1 MNDLATV
8 SNSKAGGMLD
18 IASSRQAQEV
28 QAAVIMARRFP
39 RDTTTSLTR
48 IIEDCKRKGLAE
60 KAVYS
65 YPRGGQLVSGPS
77 IRLAET
83 IARAWG
89 NIDCGVVELE
99 RHASTGNMPGESV
112 MQAFCWD
119 LETNTRVTKTFT
131 VAHKRDSKKGSTN
144 LTDERDIYEMTANYG
159 ARRLRACILGVIPID
174 IIEQAVEQCEK
185 TMAGGAG
192 PLIDRVR
199 AVVLKFKEIGVT
211 QEMLEKRL
219 AHNIDVTTESE
230 LVQLKKIGL
239 SIQDGFAKRED
250 FFELSQDSEVVAKD
264 AEIVETAKKS
274 VKTIKNFAP
283 QTSEEAKDWKPG
295 DYKEEVREVKTDT
308 APDRDELSKLINK
321 ERVRVG
327 LQPAKLNAMIKKMFN
342 KEPMQ
347 MSMDEL
353 MRLFETLCGMENE
366 ER

>member
-1 MNDLATV
+1 MSNDLASV
-8 SNSKAGGMLD
+8 SQIKAAGGMAE

-28 QAAVIMARRFP
+28 QAAVVMARRFP
-39 RDTTTSLTR
+39 RDTTQAITR
-48 IIEDCKRKGLAE
+48 IVEDCKRKGLAE
-60 KAVYS
+60 RAVYS

-83 IARAWG
+83 MIRAWG
-89 NIDCGVVELE
+89 NADCGIVELE
-99 RHASTGNMPGESV
+99 RRAPVGNLPGESI

-119 LETNTRVTKTFT
+119 METNTRVTKTFT
-131 VAHKRDSKKGSTN
+131 VAHKRDSKKGSSN
-144 LTDERDIYEMTANYG
+144 LTDERDIYEAVANYG
-159 ARRLRACILGVIPID
+159 ARRLRACILAIIPVD
-174 IIEQAVEQCEK
+174 VIEQAVEQCEK
-185 TMAGGAG
+185 TMAGGSG

-199 AVVLKFKEIGVT
+199 DVVLKFKEIGVT

-219 AHNIDVTTESE
+219 GHKIDVTTESE

-239 SIQDGFAKRED
+239 SIQDGFSKRED
-250 FFELSQDSEVVAKD
+250 FFELSSEPAQEQA
-264 AEIVETAKKS
+264 AEPAQKKT

-295 DYKEEVREVKTDT
+295 DYKEEVREAPATT

-327 LQPAKLNAMIKKMFN
+327 LQPAKLNAMITKMF
-342 KEPMQ
+342 KKQPAQ